1 MSPKLQVFSI
11 YPRKSHTRFCCL
23 SGTRI
28 LEEGPASKRRAFVG
42 CQQDPRSRAGLAIV
56 STKST
61 CLPRKSK
68 YALQTDCKPSHC
80 VMIRQTLGII
90 SQYMRLVAALRP
102 GDSPTIVLLYA
113 QRFAD
118 LTQSSAWHPPA
129 HLMNLASL
137 AGVDNSAVQQAL
149 REAKQIVRAKNPRS
163 TAVDEEKIQF
173 LNELVIMVGI
183 ISTPSF
189 MLVGAPSGNREYL
202 TVLALLV

>member
-113 QRFAD
+113 KRFAD
-118 LTQSSAWHPPA
+118 ADSPKITSSFAFGTSSSRKQLQKFDVESQKPHHHKENLT
-129 HLMNLASL
+129 L
-137 AGVDNSAVQQAL
+137 
-149 REAKQIVRAKNPRS
+149 
-163 TAVDEEKIQF
+163 
-173 LNELVIMVGI
+173 
-183 ISTPSF
+183 
-189 MLVGAPSGNREYL
+189 
-202 TVLALLV
+202 